1 MACVCCRFWRVLSG
15 GVEDADSY
23 AMHGKEEDEER
34 HVYSKRQTGANNNS
48 GKDKNPQRR
57 HEVMSVMEGPRRV
70 TLKSQQ
76 KQQ

>member
-1 MACVCCRFWRVLSG
+1 VACVCCRFWRVLSG

-48 GKDKNPQRR
+48 GEDKAPNAA
-57 HEVMSVMEGPRRV
+57 M
-70 TLKSQQ
+70 K
-76 KQQ
+76 